1 MLKENAHCSECQVIV
16 SLHKS
21 IVLYYMLLCDLK
33 KGESNMYRRDDY
45 ITGPSRQNSVGL
57 CAISIIV
64 MVIHYVIVMIEM
76 FMDNGNDFLRDHP
89 ANKIQEIFI
98 SITQDGTACLV
109 WEITAVILFVAAAI
123 SLKRSNKRD
132 MPNTP
137 ALLAQIFSLLT
148 ALPLVYYVKQ
158 FFEWLPENW
167 TDICQSCFE
176 HRQIILFIVTL
187 VVFVVID
194 FFLIRNRFRS
204 HEFSIFGNKD
214 SFLNYLFFCVILL
227 HEVRFLWNYAGIG
240 HFIVSAANSSV
251 QERITLTFF
260 VLFLIALIAV
270 MIHCKRKDGQLSLL
284 MWINIGGCIWGMTP
298 VLYSIGEKEGL
309 FHKYSIF
316 IVIIF
321 IMALLGFVLWNLNY
335 QKIKEMLVRDSKT
348 LFKFILLSVG
358 GTILTVFILE
368 KLIEAFGGSD
378 FAAAVH
384 IILQILALLAA
395 VLVVLLLLTVLV
407 KAVRNLRYF
416 RVRDTGIWKEY
427 MKDMKKGHRIFLYG
441 YIAACFLVLCL
452 VLIFFLERFW
462 LTQQKLDDLSRTLP
476 QIIILIILA
485 VAFAITVIFALC
497 QIGIYIVRT
506 IKEIEDTEKNQ
517 KTSKLHSVIHGMSSF
532 FALVLSIIS
541 WYIYAKIDFTEETA
555 IGVAGDAF
563 RYFAFPLIVLL
574 WYAIMYYLLSVI
586 FEANDEKA
594 SKLKKKIKKH
604 AYKLAGD
611 FVEAIF
617 APFSLF
623 CNFFVELFKSMKNDD
638 EDEDEDE
645 QDNEVKDA
653 DDKRRE
659 CDGYEN
665 GDSAG
670 K

>member
-21 IVLYYMLLCDLK
+21 IVLYYMLLCDLE

-64 MVIHYVIVMIEM
+64 MMIHYVIVMIEM
-76 FMDNGNDFLRDHP
+76 FMANGNDFLRDHP

-109 WEITAVILFVAAAI
+109 LEIIAVIFFILAAI

-148 ALPLVYYVKQ
+148 ALPLVYYVRQ

-187 VVFVVID
+187 VVFAVID

-204 HEFSIFGNKD
+204 QEFSIFGNKD

-298 VLYSIGEKEGL
+298 VLYSIGEKKGL
-309 FHKYSIF
+309 FHKYSIW
-316 IVIIF
+316 IVIIL

-335 QKIKEMLVRDSKT
+335 WKIKETLVIK
-348 LFKFILLSVG
+348 KLLKGNHGIFVYSY
-358 GTILTVFILE
+358 ITV
-368 KLIEAFGGSD
+368 
-378 FAAAVH
+378 
-384 IILQILALLAA
+384 
-395 VLVVLLLLTVLV
+395 
-407 KAVRNLRYF
+407 
-416 RVRDTGIWKEY
+416 
-427 MKDMKKGHRIFLYG
+427 
-441 YIAACFLVLCL
+441 CFLVLCIEM
-452 VLIFFLERFW
+452 IFFLHW
-462 LTQQKLDDLSRTLP
+462 LLRLSQQKLDNLFSILP
-476 QIIILIILA
+476 QIILMIILA
-485 VAFAITVIFALC
+485 IVFAVVVIFVLG
-497 QIGIYIVRT
+497 QLGIYIVRT
-506 IKEIEDTEKNQ
+506 IKEIEKIG
-517 KTSKLHSVIHGMSSF
+517 KRKHSSKYKLIYGVHGIS
-532 FALVLSIIS
+532 ALFPFIVSIIS
-541 WYIYAKIDFTEETA
+541 WFVYAKIDYTDEKA
-555 IGVAGDAF
+555 IGVAGDVF
-563 RYFAFPLIVLL
+563 HYFSFPVIVLV
-574 WYAIMYYLLSVI
+574 WYTIMYHLL
-586 FEANDEKA
+586 KA
-594 SKLKKKIKKH
+594 TLDRKCRRAKLKSTIKKNVFTV
-604 AYKLAGD
+604 AEG
-611 FVEAIF
+611 FVDSIF
-617 APFSLF
+617 APFRLF
-623 CNFFVELFKSMKNDD
+623 FNFFVELFNSI
-638 EDEDEDE
+638 
-645 QDNEVKDA
+645 
-653 DDKRRE
+653 
-659 CDGYEN
+659 N
-665 GDSAG
+665 GDD
-670 K
+670 